1 MRKKCAQGQRNSFT
15 LWYTALSL
23 MCNEQFLSMSIACRN
38 LNSFLCGLYW
48 LISPPPPLLEA
59 AAFLFEFYIPQHS
72 LARINPSVMTVT
84 LLTPGGTADRKAVSW
99 ATSEL
104 SPRKLLCFPW
114 SIVRRDS
121 EAYKEA
127 PVCRGVL
134 LASAWSSLMAQC
146 SRMHWNWGSAE
157 SIRTKQAQ
165 CYTPSLTHMIS
176 SVLSDKQ
183 LQAVL
188 LPCSPLRTID
198 VLLKSC
204 FLGYKAN
211 SSQDGYVCISK

>member
-1 MRKKCAQGQRNSFT
+1 MCTRAEKFIYFVIYCPQPDVQRAIPINVYCMQESKFIS
-15 LWYTALSL
+15 LW
-23 MCNEQFLSMSIACRN
+23 FI
-38 LNSFLCGLYW
+38 
-48 LISPPPPLLEA
+48 LIDFPPPPLLEA

-165 CYTPSLTHMIS
+165 CYTPSLIHMIS